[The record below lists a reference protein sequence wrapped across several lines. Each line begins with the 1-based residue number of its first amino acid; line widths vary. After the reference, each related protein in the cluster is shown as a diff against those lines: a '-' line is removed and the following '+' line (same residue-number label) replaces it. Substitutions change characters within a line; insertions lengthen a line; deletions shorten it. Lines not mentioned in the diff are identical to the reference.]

1 MPLTVPV
8 LTRDQYV
15 FDFELHPGPFCTR
28 DLPAATIAQQF
39 VEKLQCQVYK
49 MKPRACL
56 TCYYPMIFSQIKPFV
71 LSQTV
76 HEIVTATGWAS
87 ISQ

>member
-8 LTRDQYV
+8 LTGDQYV
-15 FDFELHPGPFCTR
+15 FDFEPHPGPFCTR

-49 MKPRACL
+49 ILFDLLLPDDFL
-56 TCYYPMIFSQIKPFV
+56 TN
-71 LSQTV
+71 QTLC
-76 HEIVTATGWAS
+76 IVPDCA
-87 ISQ
+87 